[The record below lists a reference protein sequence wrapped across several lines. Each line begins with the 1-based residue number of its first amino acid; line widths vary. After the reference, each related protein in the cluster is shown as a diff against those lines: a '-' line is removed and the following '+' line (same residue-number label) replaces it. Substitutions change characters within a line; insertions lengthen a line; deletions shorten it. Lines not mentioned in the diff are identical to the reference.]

1 MQRKKGMV
9 YAMIT
14 VMIELG
20 TYALW
25 QTRHKQQ
32 GALEAQESQ
41 LRNTKKE
48 LEYRS

>member
-25 QTRHKQQ
+25 QARHKQQ
-32 GALEAQESQ
+32 GALEAQEPQS
-41 LRNTKKE
+41 RNTKKE